1 MIKKDSR
8 NSALNRSISFLR
20 YVPEIEWT
28 EDFFPKYCVG
38 ATYIMSPEHSKKIF
52 ANFEATMKEKYV
64 WLEDFYI
71 TGLLAGMS
79 KIEYKDFSNQFKR
92 GKPKRNANVLTCH
105 VNKLKP
111 QKWIKLWHYLFDGKK
126 QKP

>member
-1 MIKKDSR
+1 M
-8 NSALNRSISFLR
+8 R

-38 ATYIMSPEHSKKIF
+38 ATYIMSPEHSKTIF